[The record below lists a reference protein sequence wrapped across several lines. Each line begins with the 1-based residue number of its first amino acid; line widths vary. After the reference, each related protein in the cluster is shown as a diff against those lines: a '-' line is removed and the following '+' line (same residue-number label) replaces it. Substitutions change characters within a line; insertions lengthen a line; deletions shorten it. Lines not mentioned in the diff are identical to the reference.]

1 MSENSLSKIPYWDE
15 KAESLGVHVCKIQL
29 NAEFFRVRDD
39 NLNPV
44 LMMKCPTQLGYGA
57 INVVKPGNLTIV
69 DLYKKNEILCAIIVL
84 GQGKSHDQK

>member
-39 NLNPV
+39 KFNPV
-44 LMMKCPTQLGYGA
+44 LMENCPTRSE
-57 INVVKPGNLTIV
+57 LT
-69 DLYKKNEILCAIIVL
+69 VL
-84 GQGKSHDQK
+84 G